1 MFVSKA
7 GVDYE
12 ESSGSITF
20 QPDEHTKFII
30 VAITE
35 DDVLENAESF
45 SVALSSS
52 GSDVT
57 LGVDQMEVFIL
68 NNDGLPLYFY
78 NEQ

>member
-1 MFVSKA
+1 MFSKA
-7 GVDYE
+7 GADYE

-35 DDVLENAESF
+35 DAVLENAESF

-52 GSDVT
+52 GSDAT
-57 LGVDQMEVFIL
+57 LGIDMMEVFIL
-68 NNDGLPLYFY
+68 NNDGSSLYFY
-78 NEQ
+78 NEK